1 MFELAFQEDGSEHV
15 VPIRSEGV
23 VLGRS
28 PECDIVIK
36 DFGVSRRHA
45 EVVIDGEECRLKD
58 LKSKNGTQVNGVRVL
73 EIILNDGDQILLGKF
88 QLQFRKTLEEKVVL
102 DEEKPMLEEAGTV
115 IKSVGELSK
124 YFLEEKPPTDLKP
137 KRLLST
143 PGKTVEPPP
152 FETELGKIN
161 RVLRSLSEL
170 AKALISAQPEEVPS
184 RVMDAVFEHIPADRG
199 FLMLLDEE
207 GNLKPRVVHH
217 RHGDDE
223 KITISKTIA
232 DRVVQDRVAILTSDA
247 QVDPRFATGDSIRFH
262 GIRSAMCAPLWKG
275 DEVIGIIHV
284 DSPMQTKTFT
294 PDDLELLSALSNYAA
309 VAIQQAS
316 LNKKMQQEKVARERL
331 EKYFSPSIAS
341 RILSEGEKE
350 AQELEASVLFAD
362 IVGFTRLAERMDAP
376 SVARLLNEYFSRMS
390 EPIFDADGTLDK
402 FIGDCIMAV
411 FGAPYPQADHAVRAV
426 RVALEMRQRL
436 NELNVER
443 GGPVTIAMRMGIN
456 SGPVVSGPIGSVKRK
471 EITVL
476 GDTVNIAS
484 RIETMVAESGQIV
497 IGERTYE
504 LVKDQIEVRD
514 LGTVA
519 LKGRKEGVRVYEV
532 LSEKAR
538 AHD

>member
-1 MFELAFQEDGSEHV
+1 
-15 VPIRSEGV
+15 
-23 VLGRS
+23 
-28 PECDIVIK
+28 
-36 DFGVSRRHA
+36 
-45 EVVIDGEECRLKD
+45 
-58 LKSKNGTQVNGVRVL
+58 
-73 EIILNDGDQILLGKF
+73 
-88 QLQFRKTLEEKVVL
+88 
-102 DEEKPMLEEAGTV
+102 
-115 IKSVGELSK
+115 
-124 YFLEEKPPTDLKP
+124 
-137 KRLLST
+137 
-143 PGKTVEPPP
+143 
-152 FETELGKIN
+152 
-161 RVLRSLSEL
+161 
-170 AKALISAQPEEVPS
+170 
-184 RVMDAVFEHIPADRG
+184 
-199 FLMLLDEE
+199 
-207 GNLKPRVVHH
+207 
-217 RHGDDE
+217 
-223 KITISKTIA
+223 
-232 DRVVQDRVAILTSDA
+232 VAILTSDA

-316 LNKKMQQEKVARERL
+316 LNKKIQQEKVARERL
-331 EKYFSPSIAS
+331 EKYFSPSIAT

-390 EPIFDADGTLDK
+390 EPIFDYDGTLDK

-411 FGAPYPQADHAVRAV
+411 FGAPYAQADHAVRAV

-443 GGPVTIAMRMGIN
+443 GGPDSISMRMGIN

-514 LGTVA
+514 LGAVA
-519 LKGRKEGVRVYEV
+519 LKGRKESVRVYEV
-532 LSEKAR
+532 LSEKG
-538 AHD
+538 H

>member
-1 MFELAFQEDGSEHV
+1 MFELAFLEDGSEHI
-15 VPIRSEGV
+15 VPVRPEGI

-28 PECDIVIK
+28 PECDVVIK

-45 EVVIDGEECRLKD
+45 EVLIDGEDCRLVD

-73 EIILNDGDQILLGKF
+73 EVILNDGDQILLGKF
-88 QLQFRKTLEEKVVL
+88 QLQFRKTLEEQVVL

-115 IKSVGELSK
+115 IRSVGELSK
-124 YFLEEKPPTDLKP
+124 YFLEEKQPTETKQRRP
-137 KRLLST
+137 VPV
-143 PGKTVEPPP
+143 PGKAPGPPVV
-152 FETELGKIN
+152 ETELAKIN

-170 AKALISAQPEEVPS
+170 AKALISAQPEEVPA
-184 RVMDAVFEHIPADRG
+184 RVMGAVFEHIPADRG
-199 FLMLLDEE
+199 FLMLLDED

-316 LNKKMQQEKVARERL
+316 LNKKIQQEKVARERL
-331 EKYFSPSIAS
+331 EKYFSPSIAT

-390 EPIFDADGTLDK
+390 EPIFEADGTLDK

-411 FGAPYPQADHAVRAV
+411 FGAPYPQPDHALLAV

-436 NELNVER
+436 NELNAER
-443 GGPVTIAMRMGIN
+443 GGTASISMRMGIN
-456 SGPVVSGPIGSVKRK
+456 SGLVVSGPIGSVKRK

-484 RIETMVAESGQIV
+484 RIESMVAEAGQIV

-504 LVKDQIEVRD
+504 LVKDKMETRD
-514 LGTVA
+514 LGTVP
-519 LKGRKEGVRVYEV
+519 LKGRKESVRVYEV

-538 AHD
+538 

>member
-1 MFELAFQEDGSEHV
+1 MFELAFLEDGSEHI
-15 VPIRSEGV
+15 VPVRPEGI

-28 PECDIVIK
+28 PECDVVIK

-45 EVVIDGEECRLKD
+45 EVLIDGEDCRLVD

-73 EIILNDGDQILLGKF
+73 EVILNDGDQILLGKF
-88 QLQFRKTLEEKVVL
+88 LLQFRKTLEEQVVL

-115 IKSVGELSK
+115 IRSVGELSK
-124 YFLEEKPPTDLKP
+124 YFLEEKQPTETKQRRP
-137 KRLLST
+137 VAA
-143 PGKTVEPPP
+143 PGKAPEPPLV
-152 FETELGKIN
+152 ETELAKIN

-170 AKALISAQPEEVPS
+170 AKALISAQPEEVPA
-184 RVMDAVFEHIPADRG
+184 RVMGAVFEHIPADRG

-232 DRVVQDRVAILTSDA
+232 DRVVKDRVAILTSDA

-316 LNKKMQQEKVARERL
+316 LNKKIQQEKVARERL
-331 EKYFSPSIAS
+331 EKYFSPSIAT

-362 IVGFTRLAERMDAP
+362 IVGFTRIAERMDAP

-390 EPIFDADGTLDK
+390 EPIFDYDGTLDK

-411 FGAPYPQADHAVRAV
+411 FGAPYAQADHAVRAV

-436 NELNVER
+436 NELNAER
-443 GGPVTIAMRMGIN
+443 GGPASISMRMGIN

-484 RIETMVAESGQIV
+484 RIESMVAESGQIV

-519 LKGRKEGVRVYEV
+519 LKGRKESVRVYEV
-532 LSEKAR
+532 LSEKGAK
-538 AHD
+538 AH

>member
-1 MFELAFQEDGSEHV
+1 
-15 VPIRSEGV
+15 
-23 VLGRS
+23 
-28 PECDIVIK
+28 
-36 DFGVSRRHA
+36 
-45 EVVIDGEECRLKD
+45 
-58 LKSKNGTQVNGVRVL
+58 
-73 EIILNDGDQILLGKF
+73 
-88 QLQFRKTLEEKVVL
+88 
-102 DEEKPMLEEAGTV
+102 ML
-115 IKSVGELSK
+115 
-124 YFLEEKPPTDLKP
+124 F
-137 KRLLST
+137 
-143 PGKTVEPPP
+143 
-152 FETELGKIN
+152 
-161 RVLRSLSEL
+161 
-170 AKALISAQPEEVPS
+170 
-184 RVMDAVFEHIPADRG
+184 
-199 FLMLLDEE
+199 DEE

-217 RHGDDE
+217 RHGNDE

-316 LNKKMQQEKVARERL
+316 LNKKIQQEKVARERL
-331 EKYFSPSIAS
+331 EKYFSPSIAT

-390 EPIFDADGTLDK
+390 EPIFDYDGTLDK

-411 FGAPYPQADHAVRAV
+411 FGAPYAQADHAVRAV

-443 GGPVTIAMRMGIN
+443 GGPDSISMRMGIN

-514 LGTVA
+514 LGAVA
-519 LKGRKEGVRVYEV
+519 LKGRKESVRVYEV
-532 LSEKAR
+532 LSEKG
-538 AHD
+538 H

>member
-1 MFELAFQEDGSEHV
+1 MFELAYQEEGGEQI
-15 VPIRSEGV
+15 VPIRHEGV

-28 PECDIVIK
+28 PDCDIVIK

-45 EVVIDGEECRLKD
+45 EVMVDGEHCRLVD

-73 EIILNDGDQILLGKF
+73 EAILNDGDQILLGKF
-88 QLQFRKTLEEKVVL
+88 LMQFRRTLDEKVVL

-115 IKSVGELSK
+115 IRSVGELSK
-124 YFLEEKPPTDLKP
+124 YFLEDKP
-137 KRLLST
+137 KTEPKQREAAALPT
-143 PGKTVEPPP
+143 GKEA
-152 FETELGKIN
+152 EKELGKTN
-161 RVLRSLSEL
+161 RILRSLSEL
-170 AKALISAQPEEVPS
+170 ARALITAQPEDVPGS
-184 RVMDAVFEHIPADRG
+184 VMNAVFEHIPADRG
-199 FLMLLDEE
+199 FLMLFDED

-232 DRVVQDRVAILTSDA
+232 DRVVKDRVSILTSDA

-309 VAIQQAS
+309 IAIQQAS
-316 LNKKMQQEKVARERL
+316 LNKKVQQEKVARERL
-331 EKYFSPSIAS
+331 EKYFSPSIAT

-350 AQELEASVLFAD
+350 ATELEASVLFAD
-362 IVGFTRLAERMDAP
+362 IVGFTRLAERMDPQA
-376 SVARLLNEYFSRMS
+376 VARLLNEYFSRMS
-390 EPIFDADGTLDK
+390 EPIFDFDGTLDK

-411 FGAPYPQADHAVRAV
+411 FGAPYPLADHAERAV
-426 RVALEMRQRL
+426 RVALEMRTRL
-436 NELNVER
+436 NELNAER
-443 GGPVTIAMRMGIN
+443 GTPASISMRMGIN

-484 RIETMVAESGQIV
+484 RIESMVAQSGQVV
-497 IGERTYE
+497 IGERTHE
-504 LVKDQIEVRD
+504 LVKGKFEVKD
-514 LGTVA
+514 MGTVA
-519 LKGRKEGVRVYEV
+519 LKGRQESVRVYEV
-532 LSEKAR
+532 LSEKSK
-538 AHD
+538 

>member
-1 MFELAFQEDGSEHV
+1 MFELAFLEDGSEHI
-15 VPIRSEGV
+15 VPVRPEGI

-28 PECDIVIK
+28 PECDVVIK

-45 EVVIDGEECRLKD
+45 EVLIDGEDCRLVD

-73 EIILNDGDQILLGKF
+73 EVILNDGDQILLGKF
-88 QLQFRKTLEEKVVL
+88 QLQFRKTLEEQVVL

-115 IKSVGELSK
+115 IRSVGELSK
-124 YFLEEKPPTDLKP
+124 YFLEEKQPTETKQRRPVPVTGKAPGPPV
-137 KRLLST
+137 
-143 PGKTVEPPP
+143 VE
-152 FETELGKIN
+152 T
-161 RVLRSLSEL
+161 EL
-170 AKALISAQPEEVPS
+170 AKALISAQPEEVPA
-184 RVMDAVFEHIPADRG
+184 RVMGAVFEHIPADRG
-199 FLMLLDEE
+199 FLMLLDED

-294 PDDLELLSALSNYAA
+294 PADLELLSALSNYAA

-316 LNKKMQQEKVARERL
+316 LNKKIQQEKVARERL
-331 EKYFSPSIAS
+331 EKYFSPSIAT

-390 EPIFDADGTLDK
+390 EPIFEADGTLDK

-411 FGAPYPQADHAVRAV
+411 FGAPYPQPDHALLAV

-436 NELNVER
+436 NELNAER
-443 GGPVTIAMRMGIN
+443 GGTASISMRMGIN
-456 SGPVVSGPIGSVKRK
+456 SGLVVSGPIGSVKRK

-484 RIETMVAESGQIV
+484 RIESMVAEAGQIV

-504 LVKDQIEVRD
+504 LVKDKMETRD

-519 LKGRKEGVRVYEV
+519 LKGRKESVRVYEV

-538 AHD
+538 